1 MKLIKT
7 LLLTISTICLM
18 LSAAFAET
26 NSQSKASTSKAKPQK
41 ATFAGG
47 CFWCMEPPFEKVKG
61 VISVTSG
68 FIGGTSK
75 NPTYKDVASG
85 KTNHKEAVEII
96 YNPKLVSYENLIEIF
111 WKQVDPLDAGG
122 QFVDRGAH
130 YTTGVFYHDQN
141 QKKIALKSKNNLEKS
156 KKLKGKIVTKITK
169 ATTFYLAEDYH
180 QDYYKKNPVRYK
192 LYRYGSGRDKRLK
205 ELWGK

>member
-111 WKQVDPLDAGG
+111 WKQVT
-122 QFVDRGAH
+122 H
-130 YTTGVFYHDQN
+130 
-141 QKKIALKSKNNLEKS
+141 
-156 KKLKGKIVTKITK
+156 
-169 ATTFYLAEDYH
+169 
-180 QDYYKKNPVRYK
+180 
-192 LYRYGSGRDKRLK
+192 
-205 ELWGK
+205 